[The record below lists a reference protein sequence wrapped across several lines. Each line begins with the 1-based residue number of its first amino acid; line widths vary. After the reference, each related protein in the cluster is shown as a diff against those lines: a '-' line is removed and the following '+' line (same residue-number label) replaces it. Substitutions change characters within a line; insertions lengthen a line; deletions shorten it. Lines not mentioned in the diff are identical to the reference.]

1 MSHCTSRGD
10 GLDVFDVLL
19 DRVGV
24 VEAQVALALVL
35 AGDAEVEA
43 DGLRVADVQ
52 VAVGLGREAGDD
64 LGVAFLRDVARDD
77 VTDEVTG
84 GGRGCG
90 GLGGHSGQRRR
101 NDTADATPQFMRR
114 CRGENRFAFAGC
126 RLTMPFA

>member
-1 MSHCTSRGD
+1 MDSTYSTSSLT
-10 GLDVFDVLL
+10 GLVSSKRRLHWP
-19 DRVGV
+19 
-24 VEAQVALALVL
+24 VL

-101 NDTADATPQFMRR
+101 NDTADATPQF
-114 CRGENRFAFAGC
+114 ASTLAP
-126 RLTMPFA
+126 TK